1 MGSHLGHIYAKLSV
15 STRQELSRA
24 LTPA

>member
-1 MGSHLGHIYAKLSV
+1 MGSHLGHIYAKLGV
-15 STRQELSRA
+15 STQQELSRA